1 MCRNPM
7 RNDRRP
13 GSFKVNVTTGKW
25 GDFATGDRGADIVSL
40 AAYLFTLS
48 QAEAAIRVAEMIG
61 VDPYEP

>member
-1 MCRNPM
+1 M